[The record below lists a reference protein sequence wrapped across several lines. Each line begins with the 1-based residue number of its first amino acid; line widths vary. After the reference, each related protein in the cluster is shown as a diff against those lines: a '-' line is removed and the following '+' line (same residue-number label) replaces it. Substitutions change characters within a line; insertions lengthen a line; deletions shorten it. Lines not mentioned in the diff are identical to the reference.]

1 MAHDAEL
8 DRLKAA
14 QDQAF
19 QRKQKVYDAMQVAWQ
34 RRSTAHDAM
43 DRAYYDK
50 QIAHKVM
57 NDAWQS
63 YQFVRQH
70 NGPRIDGLNSAQE
83 DAFQNMKQY
92 FDSASNAHEARDG
105 ASARYY
111 ADQGHYYKQVAQN
124 CVVERRQLV
133 QEVRD
138 ARERHEATRPSF
150 EHAKAI
156 FIRAKEEYNRAKEEH
171 LRAQEEFKRAKAAFD
186 EAVTMFK
193 RRLEAFRASAK
204 KVATQGRLEGRW
216 YSKYRSDDGKI
227 HVLLDKNGNPTN
239 KYPHIH
245 VIHDEYGGE
254 VRVVLSA
261 DPSRHPKVEKL
272 PGDASGSQVN
282 AAIERMMSELRGY

>member
-8 DRLKAA
+8 DRLKVA
-14 QDQAF
+14 QEQAF
-19 QRKQKVYDAMQVAWQ
+19 GRKQNAYNAVQSAWQ
-34 RRSTAHDAM
+34 IRSSAHDAM

-50 QIAHKVM
+50 QIAHKIM
-57 NDAWQS
+57 DDAWQS

-70 NGPRIDGLNSAQE
+70 NGPRIDGLNNAQE
-83 DAFQNMKQY
+83 DAFQNMKHY
-92 FDSASNAHEARDG
+92 FDSASNAYDARDG

-124 CVVERRQLV
+124 CVIERRQLV
-133 QEVRD
+133 QEIRD
-138 ARERHEATRPSF
+138 ARERHEATRPAF
-150 EHAKAI
+150 ERAKAN
-156 FIRAKEEYNRAKEEH
+156 FDRARNEFVQAKAEH
-171 LRAQEEFKRAKAAFD
+171 LRLQEEFKRAKVAFD
-186 EAVTMFK
+186 EAVSAFK
-193 RRLEAFRASAK
+193 KRLEAVRASAK
-204 KVATQGRLEGRW
+204 KVAVQGRLEGRW

-261 DPSRHPKVEKL
+261 DPSHHPKVEKL
-272 PGDASGSQVN
+272 PGNASGNQVN